1 MLSQNDYRRIG
12 PLLWHKCLDSMGS
25 HALAAVS
32 FYCPY
37 AFDHVTSGLLVGL
50 LLDNA
55 VCREDYQ

>member
-12 PLLWHKCLDSMGS
+12 PLLWYQCLDSMGS

-32 FYCPY
+32 FYYPY
-37 AFDHVTSGLLVGL
+37 AFDHVTSSPLVGV